1 MVDKVYLEWTPA
13 AINSSYNLWGHL
25 YLVKREKHTSL
36 AMFQKIKTEIPE
48 KSALKFRTMDD
59 QGQVIVKEITSE

>member
-36 AMFQKIKTEIPE
+36 
-48 KSALKFRTMDD
+48 D
-59 QGQVIVKEITSE
+59 QREDFEWRKKGDII